1 MKTLGKYLNTFDKEV
16 LSFLESHPA
25 ESKKV
30 GWLKPNI
37 VRGTITPAGASG
49 DVIKRMLGMQTKIYK
64 AKMFQLFPGHVMV
77 Q

>member
-1 MKTLGKYLNTFDKEV
+1 MKTLGKYLNTFNKEV
-16 LSFLESHPA
+16 LSCLGSQPA

-30 GWLKPNI
+30 GWLKPNN
-37 VRGTITPAGASG
+37 RGTINSAGASG